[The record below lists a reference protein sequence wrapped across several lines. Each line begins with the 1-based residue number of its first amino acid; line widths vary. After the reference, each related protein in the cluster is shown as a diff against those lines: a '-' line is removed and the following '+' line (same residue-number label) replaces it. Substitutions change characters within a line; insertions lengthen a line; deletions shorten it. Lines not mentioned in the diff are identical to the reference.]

1 MQELFW
7 TLGSGSG
14 GALAS
19 DVSSE
24 FAGNAGWFKIIQV
37 FTKPSLF
44 ADVFSFY
51 LANSCLF
58 WKLRRGGLG
67 GGMLMLT
74 YWAKGR
80 QGVQV

>member
-58 WKLRRGGLG
+58 WKLRRWDWEEHLCDSSFGVHTR
-67 GGMLMLT
+67 LMP
-74 YWAKGR
+74 
-80 QGVQV
+80 

>member
-19 DVSSE
+19 NASSE

-44 ADVFSFY
+44 ADVFSF
-51 LANSCLF
+51 LF
-58 WKLRRGGLG
+58 GKQLFVLVIEEGG
-67 GGMLMLT
+67 T
-74 YWAKGR
+74 
-80 QGVQV
+80 